1 MDISLAP
8 NIENILKAKVAAGFF
23 SSMDEA
29 ITFAVQFAFMDNK
42 ITERISELN
51 NDIEEGWQDME
62 TGKGRNS
69 KEVFQDL
76 REKYV

>member
-8 NIENILKAKVAAGFF
+8 NIENILKAKVAAGVF

-51 NDIEEGWQDME
+51 KDIEEGWQDME
-62 TGKGRNS
+62 AGKGRNS
-69 KEVFQDL
+69 KEVFQEL